1 MTRGGQL
8 IREGRRRAGLTQAAL
23 AARVG
28 TTQSAVARWESGSA
42 APSLDTVVRVLRAC
56 ELDLEVAVVP
66 YDDSDYAQAR
76 RLLRLT
82 PAQRA
87 KRAVEVSR
95 VYRDL
100 RRQAE
105 RTARRA
111 DGR

>member
-1 MTRGGQL
+1 MSRGGQL
-8 IREGRRRAGLTQAAL
+8 IREGRQRAGLTQASL
-23 AARVG
+23 AGRVG
-28 TTQSAVARWESGSA
+28 TTQSAVARWESGSTS
-42 APSLDTVVRVLRAC
+42 PSLDTVVRVLRAC

-76 RLLRLT
+76 RLLDLT

-87 KRAVEVSR
+87 ERAGEVSR
-95 VYRDL
+95 TYRDL

-105 RTARRA
+105 RTARSV